1 MEGILKPGKVQVKA
15 ICLIQ
20 HADRL
25 LVTEYHDEVKRN
37 TFYRPLGG
45 TIEFGELGSETI
57 AREMMEE
64 IHARVEAIRYLGTLE
79 NIFIY
84 NGQKGH
90 QIMLVYA
97 GDLTDRDLYDVP
109 ILSAHEDDGQE
120 FKAVWMPVK
129 EFRQGRTIIYPDG
142 ILDLL
147 PAFPPA

>member
-1 MEGILKPGKVQVKA
+1 MRPGKVQAKA

-20 HADRL
+20 HAGRL
-25 LVTEYHDEVKRN
+25 LVSEGYDEVKRD

-64 IHARVEAIRYLGTLE
+64 IHAQVENIRYLGTLE
-79 NIFIY
+79 NVFVY

-97 GDLTDRDLYDVP
+97 GDLTDRHLNDLAV
-109 ILSAHEDDGQE
+109 LSAYEDDGQE
-120 FKAVWMPVK
+120 FKAVWMPI
-129 EFRQGRTIIYPDG
+129 EDFRKRRATLYPDG

-147 PAFPPA
+147 TVPPSL